1 MISILIFLFLFL
13 ANNQT
18 NITSIAPSST
28 PITFPLAP
36 LPSSGALAGTY
47 QAPFPAQGQGQN
59 GQNALGPDDNYIAA
73 AVALLPTS
81 AFTLQ
86 LLCTF
91 AIIILA
97 GATLL

>member
-1 MISILIFLFLFL
+1 MSTPAYFPSLLG
-13 ANNQT
+13 NQT

-28 PITFPLAP
+28 PITYPLAP
-36 LPSSGALAGTY
+36 LPSSGPLAGTY
-47 QAPFPAQGQGQN
+47 QAPFPAEGQGQN

-73 AVALLPTS
+73 AVALLPASTL
-81 AFTLQ
+81 TLQ

-91 AIIILA
+91 AVVVLA